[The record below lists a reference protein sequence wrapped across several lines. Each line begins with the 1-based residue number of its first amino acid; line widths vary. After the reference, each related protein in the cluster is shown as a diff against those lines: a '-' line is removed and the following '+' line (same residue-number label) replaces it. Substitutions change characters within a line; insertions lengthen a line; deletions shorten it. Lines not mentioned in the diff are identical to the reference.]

1 MTSSERVPPD
11 ANFFYYPRGPSAREA
26 VHFIDLTP
34 DRNEAIVSRVWRFGD
49 GSTASGP
56 WPIHLFECGGDYHVE
71 ACDARRTLHARAC
84 GSSGARRSRSRG
96 SSLGA
101 NGDCE

>member
-34 DRNEAIVSRVWRFGD
+34 DRNEAIVSRAWRFGD
-49 GSTASGP
+49 GFTAAGP
-56 WPIHLFECGGDYHVE
+56 WPIHRFECGGDYDVE
-71 ACDARRTLHARAC
+71 LIVKTAAGGVASVTRTVRV
-84 GSSGARRSRSRG
+84 GS
-96 SSLGA
+96 
-101 NGDCE
+101 D